1 MSMFDLTTGLSYA
14 FFMLC
19 LVLGWGA
26 AGALDYDGILRRSTS
41 RWGRFLLRIG
51 VALVLAEG
59 FRIFLSFVLGPV
71 LDLVVN
77 KSING
82 FKAF

>member
-1 MSMFDLTTGLSYA
+1 MAAFDLTTWMSYG
-14 FFMLC
+14 FFTLC

-41 RWGRFLLRIG
+41 RWGRLLLRFG
-51 VALVLAEG
+51 VTLVLAEG
-59 FRIFLSFVLGPV
+59 FRLFLSFVLGPL
-71 LDLVVN
+71 LDMFVN
-77 KSING
+77 QSING

>member
-1 MSMFDLTTGLSYA
+1 MFDLTIWMSYA
-14 FFMLC
+14 FFILC

-26 AGALDYDGILRRSTS
+26 AGALDFEGILRQSTS
-41 RWGRFLLRIG
+41 RGVRILLRVG

-59 FRIFLSFVLGPV
+59 FRVFLSFALSPMIDMFVHQ
-71 LDLVVN
+71 
-77 KSING
+77 SING

>member
-1 MSMFDLTTGLSYA
+1 MIDLTTVMTYV
-14 FFMLC
+14 FFILC

-26 AGALDYDGILRRSTS
+26 AGALDFKGILRHSTS
-41 RWGRFLLRIG
+41 RWGRFLLRFG

-59 FRIFLSFVLGPV
+59 FRLFLSFLLGPI
-71 LDLVVN
+71 LDIFVN
-77 KSING
+77 QSING

>member
-1 MSMFDLTTGLSYA
+1 MAMFDLTTWISYA
-14 FFMLC
+14 FFILC

-26 AGALDYDGILRRSTS
+26 AGALDYEGILHRSTS
-41 RWGRFLLRIG
+41 RWGRLLLRIG
-51 VALVLAEG
+51 VTLVLAEG
-59 FRIFLSFVLGPV
+59 FRLFLSFVIGPI

>member
-1 MSMFDLTTGLSYA
+1 MALFDLATVIGYG
-14 FFMLC
+14 FFLLC

-26 AGALDYDGILRRSTS
+26 AGALDYDGILQRRTS
-41 RWGRFLLRIG
+41 RWGRYLLRIG

-59 FRIFLSFVLGPV
+59 FRLFLSFVLGPI
-71 LDLVVN
+71 LDLVVHR
-77 KSING
+77 SING

>member
-1 MSMFDLTTGLSYA
+1 MAVLDLTTWVSYA
-14 FFMLC
+14 YFILC

-26 AGALDYDGILRRSTS
+26 AGALDFDGILRRSTS
-41 RWGRFLLRIG
+41 RWGRLLLRLG

-59 FRIFLSFVLGPV
+59 FRLFLSFVLGPI
-71 LDLVVN
+71 LDMLVN
-77 KSING
+77 QSING

>member
-1 MSMFDLTTGLSYA
+1 MLDLTTWVSYA
-14 FFMLC
+14 YFILC

-26 AGALDYDGILRRSTS
+26 AGALDFDGILRRSTS
-41 RWGRFLLRIG
+41 RWGRLLLRLG

-59 FRIFLSFVLGPV
+59 FRLFLSFVLGPI
-71 LDLVVN
+71 LDMLVN
-77 KSING
+77 QSING

>member
-1 MSMFDLTTGLSYA
+1 MFDLITGMSYV
-14 FFMLC
+14 FFIFC

-26 AGALDYDGILRRSTS
+26 AGALDYEGILRRSTS
-41 RWGRFLLRIG
+41 RWGRLLLRIG

-59 FRIFLSFVLGPV
+59 FRLFLSFVLGPI

-77 KSING
+77 KSVNG

>member
-1 MSMFDLTTGLSYA
+1 MIDLTTGLSYA
-14 FFMLC
+14 FFVLC

-26 AGALDYDGILRRSTS
+26 AGVLDFDGILRRSTS
-41 RWGRFLLRIG
+41 RWGCLLLRVG

-59 FRIFLSFVLGPV
+59 FRVFLSFALGPA
-71 LDLVVN
+71 LDMFVN
-77 KSING
+77 QSING

>member
-1 MSMFDLTTGLSYA
+1 MFDLTTGLSYA

>member
-1 MSMFDLTTGLSYA
+1 VFDLTIWMSYA
-14 FFMLC
+14 FFILC

-26 AGALDYDGILRRSTS
+26 AGALDFEGILRQSTS
-41 RWGRFLLRIG
+41 RGVRILLRVG

-59 FRIFLSFVLGPV
+59 FRVFLSFALSPMI
-71 LDLVVN
+71 DMFVN
-77 KSING
+77 QSING

>member
-1 MSMFDLTTGLSYA
+1 MSYG
-14 FFMLC
+14 FFVLC
-19 LVLGWGA
+19 LILGWGA

-41 RWGRFLLRIG
+41 RGGRILLRVG

-59 FRIFLSFVLGPV
+59 FRLFLSYVLGPI

-77 KSING
+77 QSING

>member
-1 MSMFDLTTGLSYA
+1 MWDLTTGLSYT
-14 FFMLC
+14 FFILC

-26 AGALDYDGILRRSTS
+26 AGVLDLDGILRRSTS
-41 RWGRFLLRIG
+41 RWGRLLLRLG

-59 FRIFLSFVLGPV
+59 FRLFLSFILGPF
-71 LDLVVN
+71 LDMFVN
-77 KSING
+77 QSING

>member
-1 MSMFDLTTGLSYA
+1 MALIDLTTWMSYG
-14 FFMLC
+14 FFVLC
-19 LVLGWGA
+19 LILGWGA

-41 RWGRFLLRIG
+41 RGGRILLRVG

-59 FRIFLSFVLGPV
+59 FRLFLSYVLGPI

-77 KSING
+77 QSING

>member
-1 MSMFDLTTGLSYA
+1 MYETTWVSYA
-14 FFMLC
+14 FLIFC

-26 AGALDYDGILRRSTS
+26 AGALDFEGILRRSTP
-41 RWGRFLLRIG
+41 RGVRLLLRVG

-59 FRIFLSFVLGPV
+59 FRVFLSFVLSPM
-71 LDLVVN
+71 LDTFVHQ
-77 KSING
+77 SING